1 MRNVIISYYMYNF
14 MKKSSLPSVLESK
27 TPKVYKNKKLN
38 NANFSNFTHSDYQVF
53 LHLVSK
59 IGGVDKLGK
68 YLQPE
73 QLKREHLLTAKEFS
87 QVFNVSLPNCYSI
100 LKKAVDKL
108 MKTDITVEMA

>member
-1 MRNVIISYYMYNF
+1 VSSANLPQVI
-14 MKKSSLPSVLESK
+14 KSK

-38 NANFSNFTHSDYQVF
+38 NANFGDFNHTDYQVF

-73 QLKREHLLTAKEFS
+73 QLQREHVLTAKEFS
-87 QVFNVSLPNCYSI
+87 EVFNTDLSNSYRYLHKSC
-100 LKKAVDKL
+100 KKL
-108 MKTDITVEMA
+108 MKTSIMLERPDFSEIWEIYVC